1 MVILKIYENKASQP
15 PQESKRITLESCL
28 GISITYLFN
37 FNYGYVR
44 YGIRSS
50 RQSRTYLNGVAPT
63 FEQVSQ
69 EILQFLSVDVAGID
83 DLLGHLK
90 GSVREYTAGQSVGLD
105 LIIMKVGELGIRFG
119 MEANVL

>member
-1 MVILKIYENKASQP
+1 
-15 PQESKRITLESCL
+15 
-28 GISITYLFN
+28 
-37 FNYGYVR
+37 
-44 YGIRSS
+44 
-50 RQSRTYLNGVAPT
+50 
-63 FEQVSQ
+63 VSQ